1 MPPGRDNVYGDF
13 VRDMHCVAA
22 GALFVRVLFFCI
34 GSHLALDVK
43 RPDGTVVTF
52 VELEHDV

>member
-1 MPPGRDNVYGDF
+1 MYGDF